1 MSHLLSESEI
11 DRRNILNNPYAL
23 EAIQEQVG
31 FVGIKFNSE
40 YKFTVKQVS
49 DFYEVSP
56 RTIER
61 YLVNYAEE
69 LKGNGYEVLTGKHL
83 EEFKKIDGTD
93 TNVGTISR
101 ASVLGL
107 LNFRAFL
114 NIGMLLT
121 ESEKARLLRAMIL
134 NIVLDVVGKKAGGSA
149 KYVNQ
154 RDDSYLISLYVGEN
168 YRKDFTEALKDCVDM
183 GNFKYAVYT
192 NKIYKSIF
200 KEHAGEYRALLSL
213 TKKENVRDTMYSE
226 VLTTISMYET
236 GLASELRNQS
246 EHLKRKL
253 TPFEV
258 DKIFSD
264 FEKNPAF
271 KPQIELARRRM
282 ASLDYGL
289 RDIMHP
295 ELTAYV
301 NFLNTAEFERF
312 LGEKSAELAIRVEEY
327 KEIFK
332 RLKDK

>member
-121 ESEKARLLRAMIL
+121 ESEKA
-134 NIVLDVVGKKAGGSA
+134 
-149 KYVNQ
+149 
-154 RDDSYLISLYVGEN
+154 
-168 YRKDFTEALKDCVDM
+168 T
-183 GNFKYAVYT
+183 
-192 NKIYKSIF
+192 
-200 KEHAGEYRALLSL
+200 
-213 TKKENVRDTMYSE
+213 
-226 VLTTISMYET
+226 
-236 GLASELRNQS
+236 
-246 EHLKRKL
+246 
-253 TPFEV
+253 
-258 DKIFSD
+258 
-264 FEKNPAF
+264 
-271 KPQIELARRRM
+271 
-282 ASLDYGL
+282 
-289 RDIMHP
+289 
-295 ELTAYV
+295 
-301 NFLNTAEFERF
+301 
-312 LGEKSAELAIRVEEY
+312 
-327 KEIFK
+327 
-332 RLKDK
+332 

>member
-1 MSHLLSESEI
+1 
-11 DRRNILNNPYAL
+11 
-23 EAIQEQVG
+23 
-31 FVGIKFNSE
+31 
-40 YKFTVKQVS
+40 
-49 DFYEVSP
+49 
-56 RTIER
+56 
-61 YLVNYAEE
+61 
-69 LKGNGYEVLTGKHL
+69 
-83 EEFKKIDGTD
+83 
-93 TNVGTISR
+93 
-101 ASVLGL
+101 
-107 LNFRAFL
+107 
-114 NIGMLLT
+114 
-121 ESEKARLLRAMIL
+121 
-134 NIVLDVVGKKAGGSA
+134 
-149 KYVNQ
+149 
-154 RDDSYLISLYVGEN
+154 VGEN